1 MITSDTAV
9 SINVKPR
16 SADRLAFIREHLGF
30 DLSIKFISGSD
41 QLLTVTDTCRVVP
54 QVGLAEIFTV
64 KLPRFP
70 APLLA
75 PTVMTAVPFPTKLV
89 GTTVRV
95 KGFPLPAVVALIV

>member
-30 DLSIKFISGSD
+30 DLWIKFISGSD
-41 QLLTVTDTCRVVP
+41 QLLTVTETCRVVP

-64 KLPRFP
+64 KDPRFP
-70 APLLA
+70 APLFA
-75 PTVMTAVPFPTKLV
+75 PMVTVAVPSPVMVV
-89 GTTVRV
+89 GETDRVR
-95 KGFPLPAVVALIV
+95 GLPLPAAATLML